1 MNFGVLSDHFDGVG
15 AKYLAEVEVNRF
27 RSNQHEFQGIG
38 SFRQFLGVTL
48 CPVKFPATFY
58 WLDDEDDDNP
68 LCIESTCTWGDVRRK
83 QPNRGAEY
91 RLYYSADTD
100 PIVHQAVAGDLL
112 VIAKTKEQK
121 LLITLSPAGSTA
133 AQQLLWLFGLDP
145 GGNQAQAR
153 TIQTDSNL
161 RLGIAARSILD
172 DLGIELV
179 EPAPDSFGLLIDLVE
194 RHGTNFPTTREFSQF
209 ARDNIESPNPLEAP
223 DEALI
228 AWMDHEEALFRH
240 MERRIVEDRL
250 KRGFEKD
257 GTIDVDSATAFFLS
271 VHNRRKSRAGLALG
285 NHLERV
291 IDAHG
296 IRYTR
301 EARTEGAK
309 RPDFL
314 FPGQSEYA
322 DASYQ
327 ESLLTMLGAKRTCK
341 DRWRQVLSE
350 AERIENKHLLTL
362 QPSISVPQT
371 DEMRSSNLQ
380 LVVPRPLFSTY
391 QRAQQDW
398 LMDLAGFIELVKSR
412 QKV

>member
-1 MNFGVLSDHFDGVG
+1 MNFGVLSDHFDGAG

-27 RSNQHEFQGIG
+27 LSHQHEFQGIG
-38 SFRQFLGVTL
+38 SFREFLGVT
-48 CPVKFPATFY
+48 PGQVKFQATFY
-58 WLDDEDDDNP
+58 WLDDADDDNP
-68 LCIESTCTWGDVRRK
+68 LYIESTCTWNDVRRN
-83 QPNRGAEY
+83 QPNRSAEY
-91 RLYYSADTD
+91 RLYYPAHTE
-100 PIVHQAVAGDLL
+100 PIVHRAVAGDLL

-121 LLITLSPAGSTA
+121 LLIILSPAGSTA
-133 AQQLLWLFGLDP
+133 AQQLLWLFGLNP
-145 GGNQAQAR
+145 AGNQADAR
-153 TIQTDSNL
+153 AIQTDFN
-161 RLGIAARSILD
+161 RQLGIGARSILD

-179 EPAPDSFGLLIDLVE
+179 EPAPESFGLLIE
-194 RHGTNFPTTREFSQF
+194 RQGTNFPTAREFSQF

-240 MERRIVEDRL
+240 MERHIVEERL